1 MAYMSFTPW
10 DGDSQSTL
18 RPASATADDAALFSP
33 LELRVV
39 NLGARTDLSA
49 EIQHG
54 SRMARLL
61 EKLFGMTFDRPLAS
75 PRLERLRHYASM
87 IRYHPE
93 QVDAGEVEALI
104 DAGFSA
110 GQAYGLFRYFT
121 RRHAG
126 ATQAAPGPIA

>member
-10 DGDSQSTL
+10 ETSGQAGPLLTAAT
-18 RPASATADDAALFSP
+18 PTADDAALFSP

-39 NLGARTDLSA
+39 NLGARADLSA

-54 SRMARLL
+54 SRTARIL
-61 EKLFGMTFDRPLAS
+61 EKLFGMKFDRPLAS

-93 QVDAGEVEALI
+93 QVGTREIEALI

-110 GQAYGLFRYFT
+110 GQAHGLFRYFARRPSGVT
-121 RRHAG
+121 RSARG
-126 ATQAAPGPIA
+126 